1 LNLQYARFLS
11 VGVKWIVIV
20 LACAMAL
27 EHLKIE
33 KIAPRIVE
41 LAFAILFGGIVLTLS
56 LVIGLRSKDL
66 ITKSLERDAK
76 HGPESVED
84 SLRHL

>member
-1 LNLQYARFLS
+1 MNLNLQNARFLS

-20 LACAMAL
+20 LAFAMAL
-27 EHLKIE
+27 EHL

-56 LVIGLRSKDL
+56 LVLGLHSKEL

-76 HGPESVED
+76 QVPTESIED
-84 SLRHL
+84 PLHHV

>member
-1 LNLQYARFLS
+1 M
-11 VGVKWIVIV
+11 IV
-20 LACAMAL
+20 LAFAMAL
-27 EHLKIE
+27 EHLKIG
-33 KIAPRIVE
+33 KIAPGIVE
-41 LAFAILFGGIVLTLS
+41 LAFAILFRGIVLTLS

-76 HGPESVED
+76 HGPGSVED